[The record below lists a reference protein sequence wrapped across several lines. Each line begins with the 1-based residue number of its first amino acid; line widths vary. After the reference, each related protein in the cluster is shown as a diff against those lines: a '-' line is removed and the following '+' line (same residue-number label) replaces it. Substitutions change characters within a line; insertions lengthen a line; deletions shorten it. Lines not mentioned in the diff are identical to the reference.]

1 MKSITEMTMDELR
14 EALKTTDLA
23 VISCASTEPHGP
35 HLPLGADMYQGQR
48 AVKDVAE
55 GLSRRGVPAIPGPV
69 VPFGLLTNQFERS
82 RHDPGNVYLTPDTM
96 KAVLVDITRAMMRD
110 GFKRF
115 VWIMSHVENE
125 ALMHVAA
132 KQLADEDGAK
142 IVVVNWIQHVNTV
155 YPDVLKGSAVQGHA
169 GEGETSRMLAIR
181 PELVDLSK
189 AGEYYPP
196 AVSRPQFSGLPYFG
210 GSVGVFHPIEPDL
223 SPGYIGEPHL
233 SNAED
238 GERMLESLADWMAE
252 VAIAYLE
259 PADRWRVTEIGRR

>member
-1 MKSITEMTMDELR
+1 MKSIVEMSTEELATVL
-14 EALKTTDLA
+14 ETTDLA

-35 HLPLGADMYQGQR
+35 HMPLGADAYQGER
-48 AVKDVAE
+48 AVKDVAQK
-55 GLSRRGVPAIPGPV
+55 LTDRGVPAVPGPV

-82 RHDPGNVYLTPDTM
+82 RPDPGNVYITADTL
-96 KAVLVDITRAMMRD
+96 KALLIDVTRALMRD

-181 PELVDLSK
+181 PDLVDLSK
-189 AGEYYPP
+189 AGEYYPS
-196 AVSRPQFSGLPYFG
+196 AVSRPAFSGLPYFG
-210 GSVGVFHPIEPDL
+210 GSVGVFHPVEEDR

-238 GERMLESLADWMAE
+238 GERMLASLADWMSE
-252 VAIAYLE
+252 VAIAYLASE
-259 PADRWRVTEIGRR
+259 EEAAGA

>member
-1 MKSITEMTMDELR
+1 MKSITEMTTEELR
-14 EALKTTDLA
+14 TVLETTDLA

-48 AVKDVAE
+48 AVVDVAE
-55 GLSRRGVPAIPGPV
+55 GLSRRGIPAIPGPV

-82 RHDPGNVYLTPDTM
+82 RPDPGNVYLSSDTM
-96 KAVLVDITRAMMRD
+96 KSVLIDITRALMRD

-142 IVVVNWIQHVNTV
+142 IVVLNWIQHVNTV
-155 YPDVLKGSAVQGHA
+155 YPGVLKGSAVQGHA
-169 GEGETSRMLAIR
+169 GEGETSRMMAIR
-181 PELVDLSK
+181 PDLVDLDK
-189 AGEYYPP
+189 AGEYYPAP
-196 AVSRPQFSGLPYFG
+196 VTRPPFTGLPYFG
-210 GSVGVFHPIEPDL
+210 GSVGVFHPVEPDL
-223 SPGYIGEPHL
+223 SPGYVGEPHL

-238 GERMLESLADWMAE
+238 GERLLEALAEWMVEAS
-252 VAIAYLE
+252 ATYLE
-259 PADRWRVTEIGRR
+259 PQNHS